1 MGFSTLPFPFHSTDS
16 YHLQKSMPNR
26 NIHFNRKTNSR
37 FYFPPHGCK
46 ESTFFNAPLIKTLP
60 LRGPHITTD
69 LQQQEHTES
78 TLQPCMRES
87 QLPDSARRGRGNHG
101 RSGGSRP
108 PPPRRR
114 HGDDMAPTEADK
126 LLRHPPTLTAAA
138 GRCGQSEEGGGSETA
153 LPTGERSP
161 HFFVCPQFHL
171 TVGHLQKAPHVGVYG
186 VYR

>member
-46 ESTFFNAPLIKTLP
+46 ESTFFNAPQIKTLP

-87 QLPDSARRGRGNHG
+87 QLPDSQDGAEETTADPAAPDH
-101 RSGGSRP
+101 P
-108 PPPRRR
+108 LP
-114 HGDDMAPTEADK
+114 GDDMAPTAADK

-171 TVGHLQKAPHVGVYG
+171 TVGHLQKAPQVGVYG